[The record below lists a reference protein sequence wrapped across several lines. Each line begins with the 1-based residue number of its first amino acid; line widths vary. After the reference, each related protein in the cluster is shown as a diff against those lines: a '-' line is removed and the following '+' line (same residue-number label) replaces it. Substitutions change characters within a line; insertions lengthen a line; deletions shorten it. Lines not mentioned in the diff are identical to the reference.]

1 MDTADYGVTARL
13 ADYIVSTGGADLPEA
28 VRHEAVRSFVNIVGC
43 TVGGARHPNVLLADE
58 ALAPFAGQAQATLF
72 GRGRRTDILHAA
84 LINCFASSIYGFDD
98 THAQAVVHPSGPVA
112 TAALALAELRPV
124 AGHELLT
131 AFALGV
137 EMECRLCKAITI
149 PPAKGSIAWVGTGIT
164 GGFGAVVASGKLLR
178 LDATRMRHA
187 IGIALSQAAG
197 FRAVH
202 GTNCTA
208 MLPAHA
214 AQTGL
219 RAAMLAERG
228 FSSSTAALEG
238 RYGYLSVFCEEPDIE
253 VLAGGLGERFELCS
267 NTYKPY
273 PCGIVIHP
281 IIDACL
287 KLRQDHAIPA
297 DRIAHVAIKAS
308 AGAMALCDRRTPRDE
323 MEAHVS
329 LYHWAAVAIL
339 RGTARMVDADTET
352 AVRDPAVVAFR
363 GRVDAAADQSLAS
376 DAAAVTLT
384 MTDGTTLSCQIDHA
398 RGSLARPMTD
408 AELDEKC
415 LALAEP
421 VIGMARARAI
431 IERCRNIA
439 VLPDAGDVPRAAA

>member
-1 MDTADYGVTARL
+1 MQALQSHHHTAGKGIDRLGRNRHHRRLRRRRCVRQAAAARRH
-13 ADYIVSTGGADLPEA
+13 ANAPRDRHCAVAGRGLP
-28 VRHEAVRSFVNIVGC
+28 R
-43 TVGGARHPNVLLADE
+43 GARD
-58 ALAPFAGQAQATLF
+58 Q
-72 GRGRRTDILHAA
+72 LH
-84 LINCFASSIYGFDD
+84 C
-98 THAQAVVHPSGPVA
+98 HV
-112 TAALALAELRPV
+112 
-124 AGHELLT
+124 
-131 AFALGV
+131 
-137 EMECRLCKAITI
+137 
-149 PPAKGSIAWVGTGIT
+149 
-164 GGFGAVVASGKLLR
+164 
-178 LDATRMRHA
+178 
-187 IGIALSQAAG
+187 
-197 FRAVH
+197 
-202 GTNCTA
+202 
-208 MLPAHA
+208 LPAHA

-228 FSSSTAALEG
+228 FSSSTVALEG

-253 VLAGGLGERFELCS
+253 ALAGGLGERFELCS

-339 RGTARMVDADTET
+339 RGTARMVDADTEI

-384 MTDGTTLSCQIDHA
+384 MTD
-398 RGSLARPMTD
+398 
-408 AELDEKC
+408 
-415 LALAEP
+415 
-421 VIGMARARAI
+421 
-431 IERCRNIA
+431 
-439 VLPDAGDVPRAAA
+439 